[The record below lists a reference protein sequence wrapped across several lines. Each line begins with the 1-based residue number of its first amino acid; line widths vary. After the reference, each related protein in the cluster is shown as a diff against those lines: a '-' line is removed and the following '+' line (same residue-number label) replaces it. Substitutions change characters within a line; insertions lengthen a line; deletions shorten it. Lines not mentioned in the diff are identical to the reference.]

1 MTLEIS
7 ILSWGDSG
15 WGDEFFFATLM
26 TLAVAGCAFLLG
38 LIIAM
43 IAAAMKLS
51 QHRGLIFFANTY
63 TTIVRGIPELLVIY
77 LIFYGS
83 SALLMSIASTVF
95 DIHDYIEM
103 PIFLMGVI
111 CIGLSSGAYSTE
123 VIRGAVKAVP
133 VGTIEAAKAIGMSP
147 LLRFRRILVPQ
158 TMRFALPGLGN
169 VWQLTLKETSL
180 ISVIGLTEIVRISQV
195 GAGSEKKPFLFF
207 ITGLILFLVLASLS
221 DKGYKLIESRAEKGV
236 RVN

>member
-1 MTLEIS
+1 MDAT

-26 TLAVAGCAFLLG
+26 TLAVASCSFLLG
-38 LIIAM
+38 LVIA
-43 IAAAMKLS
+43 IAAAAMKLS
-51 QHRGLIFFANTY
+51 KRRSLTFFANVY
-63 TTIVRGIPELLVIY
+63 TTVVRGIPELLVIY

-83 SALLMSIASTVF
+83 SVLLMSIANSF
-95 DIHDYIEM
+95 FGIDDYIEL
-103 PIFLMGVI
+103 PVFVMGVI

-123 VIRGAVKAVP
+123 VIRGAVQAVP
-133 VGTIEAAKAIGMSP
+133 VGTIEAAKAIGMPTFS
-147 LLRFRRILVPQ
+147 RFRRILAPQ
-158 TMRFALPGLGN
+158 AIRFALPGLGN

-180 ISVIGLTEIVRISQV
+180 ISVIGLTEIVRIAQM

-221 DKGYKLIESRAEKGV
+221 DKGYKFLEAKAEKGV